1 MIIFLIFM
9 WIVGFINLKQLLV
22 ISVFEILSI
31 IYRTM
36 KESKK
41 YEN

>member
-22 ISVFEILSI
+22 IGIFEILCI
-31 IYRTM
+31 INRNYRPRI
-36 KESKK
+36 KGDE
-41 YEN
+41 

>member
-22 ISVFEILSI
+22 ISAFEILSI

>member
-22 ISVFEILSI
+22 IGIFEILCI
-31 IYRTM
+31 INNYRPRI
-36 KESKK
+36 KGDE
-41 YEN
+41 